1 MQRARQHIP
10 SFMGA
15 YIPPCG
21 DVAGGVVIRVGDK
34 ATVCASERFAVPYSD
49 MQTFGTSLG
58 GVRRRYGNDIHTRKF
73 TLVFKETAELGER
86 PRIGSPSECLV
97 ALLPVGSFANIGQ
110 VLNGYT
116 LILTLCLLDNL
127 SADSMVDNGCESPL
141 TPTKPFQQPMCAA
154 CAFGLN
160 GSPCLVILLPN
171 AVDFSRRIGLTLGR
185 DGNIGHAH
193 VNTYKLGTIL
203 NILIGNVYC
212 LIEKELTFDVK
223 KVCLAFCILHK
234 FGTMADIRN
243 LDATTNN
250 RERSLLLCGV
260 TKNTAV
266 VCDCTKLAKLALLL
280 LVKFVS
286 VGNLADCPDHKLC
299 GKAVSVLDGIIDLLV
314 QIELTETTPLP
325 CYRGNGIA
333 SLVEHADC
341 LFQTLGLLNA
351 WQQLDLQGQFHN
363 AKIVNIFKF
372 IKYLKDIIKQKRNVA
387 QFLPRLKSWVSLSRI
402 S

>member
-1 MQRARQHIP
+1 
-10 SFMGA
+10 MGA

-21 DVAGGVVIRVGDK
+21 DVAGGVVIRIGNK

-49 MQTFGTSLG
+49 MLTFGTSLR

-97 ALLPVGSFANIGQ
+97 ALLPAGSFANIGQ
-110 VLNGYT
+110 ILNGYAFAFA
-116 LILTLCLLDNL
+116 LCLLYNL
-127 SADSMVDNGCESPL
+127 SADSMVDNCSESPL

-280 LVKFVS
+280 LIKFVS

-314 QIELTETTPLP
+314 QIELTKATPLP
-325 CYRGNGIA
+325 RYRGNGIA

-341 LFQTLGLLNA
+341 LLQTLGLLNA
-351 WQQLDLQGQFHN
+351 WQQLYLQGQFHN
-363 AKIVNIFKF
+363 TKVVKISEF
-372 IKYLKDIIKQKRNVA
+372 IKYLKEIINQRRNVA

>member
-97 ALLPVGSFANIGQ
+97 ALLFVGSFANIGQ

-127 SADSMVDNGCESPL
+127 SADSMVDNGSESPF

-212 LIEKELTFDVK
+212 LIEKELTF
-223 KVCLAFCILHK
+223 
-234 FGTMADIRN
+234 
-243 LDATTNN
+243 
-250 RERSLLLCGV
+250 
-260 TKNTAV
+260 
-266 VCDCTKLAKLALLL
+266 
-280 LVKFVS
+280 
-286 VGNLADCPDHKLC
+286 
-299 GKAVSVLDGIIDLLV
+299 
-314 QIELTETTPLP
+314 
-325 CYRGNGIA
+325 
-333 SLVEHADC
+333 
-341 LFQTLGLLNA
+341 
-351 WQQLDLQGQFHN
+351 
-363 AKIVNIFKF
+363 IFEF
-372 IKYLKDIIKQKRNVA
+372 IKYLKEIINPRRNVA

>member
-1 MQRARQHIP
+1 
-10 SFMGA
+10 MGA

-97 ALLPVGSFANIGQ
+97 ALLFVGSFANIGQ

-127 SADSMVDNGCESPL
+127 SADSMVDNGSESPF

-171 AVDFSRRIGLTLGR
+171 AVDFSRRIGFTLGC
-185 DGNIGHAH
+185 DGNVGHAH
-193 VNTYKLGTIL
+193 VNTYKLGAIL
-203 NILIGNVYC
+203 NIFIGNVYC
-212 LIEKELTFDVK
+212 LIEKELAFDIKEVSLPLC
-223 KVCLAFCILHK
+223 VLHQ
-234 FGTMADIRN
+234 FGTVGYIRN
-243 LDATTNN
+243 LDATTDN
-250 RERSLLLCGV
+250 RERSLLLCSV
-260 TKNTAV
+260 TENTAI
-266 VCDCTKLAKLALLL
+266 VCNCPKLAEFALFLF
-280 LVKFVS
+280 VKFVGIS
-286 VGNLADCPDHKLC
+286 NLTDCPDHKLS
-299 GKAVSVLDGIIDLLV
+299 GKSVSILDDVVDLLV
-314 QIELTETTPLP
+314 QIKLTKAALLP
-325 CYRGNGIA
+325 RYCGNGIA
-333 SLVEHADC
+333 SLIEHTDC

-351 WQQLDLQGQFHN
+351 WQQFYLQGQFHN
-363 AKIVNIFKF
+363 AKIVNIFEF
-372 IKYLKDIIKQKRNVA
+372 IKYLKEIINPRRNVA